1 MDTLDP
7 SLISHA
13 SALERVAR
21 ALNVPVSGFLS
32 ERPADDADDVLALLR
47 LWSEIKDDQGRNRVL
62 EIARQAAERGG
73 YKACA

>member
-7 SLISHA
+7 SLIGHA

-21 ALNVPVSGFLS
+21 ALNVPVAGFLS
-32 ERPADDADDVLALLR
+32 ERPAYDANDLLALLR

-62 EIARQAAERGG
+62 EIARQAAGRGG